1 MVVMRLLE
9 SGGRMGR
16 PADVLSGTEYRLAA
30 RGTGDAAVER
40 PQFADENADRVQIRV
55 ARQGRIGRD
64 GAENRKLRPRDLS
77 QR

>member
-30 RGTGDAAVER
+30 RGTGGAAVER
-40 PQFADENADRVQIRV
+40 SELADENADSVQIRV
-55 ARQGRIGRD
+55 ARQGRAGRD
-64 GAENRKLRPRDLS
+64 RTENGKFGS
-77 QR
+77 